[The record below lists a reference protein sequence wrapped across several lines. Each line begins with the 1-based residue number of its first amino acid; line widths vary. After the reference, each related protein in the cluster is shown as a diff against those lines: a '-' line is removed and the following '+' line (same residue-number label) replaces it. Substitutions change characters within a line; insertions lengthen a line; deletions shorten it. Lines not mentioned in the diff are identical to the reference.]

1 MRFLF
6 AGFNL
11 GYEVTYIPVD
21 VSNPGTAIEV
31 YVEEVNE
38 SSAVSKLRMILK
50 IPFKD
55 VFSGWIIRPSLP
67 NNNNVLG
74 HVFQESVG
82 VQITPGE
89 RQQFSTRASYSGS
102 LQIPNS
108 EPRKADS
115 KRVFPCEACG
125 KIFSWPQSRANHCKY
140 QCGKEPGLK
149 CPDCDFKTK
158 LKGSLIRHMR
168 ARHPVNLNIT

>member
-55 VFSGWIIRPSLP
+55 VFSG
-67 NNNNVLG
+67 
-74 HVFQESVG
+74 
-82 VQITPGE
+82 
-89 RQQFSTRASYSGS
+89 
-102 LQIPNS
+102 
-108 EPRKADS
+108 
-115 KRVFPCEACG
+115 
-125 KIFSWPQSRANHCKY
+125 
-140 QCGKEPGLK
+140 
-149 CPDCDFKTK
+149 
-158 LKGSLIRHMR
+158 
-168 ARHPVNLNIT
+168 